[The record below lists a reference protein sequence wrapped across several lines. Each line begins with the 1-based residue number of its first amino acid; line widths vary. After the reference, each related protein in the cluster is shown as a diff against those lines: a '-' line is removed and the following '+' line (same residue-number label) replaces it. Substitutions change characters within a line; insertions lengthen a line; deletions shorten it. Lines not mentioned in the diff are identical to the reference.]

1 LQARIWCNFGL
12 PHKRTSKTIISQ
24 LKQKRINIVEVEE
37 EEVAAKPTT
46 GSISSQQIDLLP
58 LLLLLLLP
66 TEGLI

>member
-12 PHKRTSKTIISQ
+12 PHKRTSKTIISH

-46 GSISSQQIDLLP
+46 GFAFNFV
-58 LLLLLLLP
+58 
-66 TEGLI
+66 TAN